1 MSIWKQLALSLIV
14 LIAAAAAWVNFFPG
28 SRQVL
33 ASWGIDWA
41 IASTGPAVTTD
52 QAGGGQGSEQ
62 QGRGDRRGA
71 GGGQGGGAG
80 PITIVAQPVST
91 ATINDRLQAI
101 GSGRAN
107 ATVTVT
113 PYTSGRL
120 TEFLVQSGAH
130 IQVGQVIAKLDSE
143 TEEIALERAKIARED
158 AAAKVERM
166 RALRKSS
173 AVTEVQLT
181 EAELLLRN
189 GDLSVHDAQVAL
201 DRRSVVSPIAGV
213 VGILPIEAGN
223 YVTVQSAIATVDDRS
238 SILVDFWVPERFAA
252 AVRVNAD
259 VSAVSLANPK
269 DTYSGKVSAIDNR
282 IDEKSRTLW
291 VQARIANPA
300 DSLRAGMSFQV
311 SMRFAGETYPAV
323 SPLAVLWGSEGAF
336 IWKVR
341 DDRIERVPV
350 RVIQRN
356 TELVLIDAPIAVGEM
371 VVTEG
376 VQSVRE
382 GSEVRIPGGEPKKAA
397 DASGG

>member
-382 GSEVRIPGGEPKKAA
+382 GSEVRIAGGEPKKAA